1 LGDGLKVTRRKMFL
15 ETDNVRDAI
24 VKSFDKP
31 VRYKEVILLVIQYVL
46 FNFN

>member
-1 LGDGLKVTRRKMFL
+1 MGDGLKVTQRKMFL

-31 VRYKEVILLVIQYVL
+31 VRYKDIVLLFGEVVLV
-46 FNFN
+46 FK

>member
-1 LGDGLKVTRRKMFL
+1 MFL

-31 VRYKEVILLVIQYVL
+31 VSYKEMVLLFGEVVL
-46 FNFN
+46 VFKN